1 MNAALTPNDAPFA
14 SLTVWTVR
22 LGAPEQVVVSTSSLY
37 TFTEAPPGL
46 PESRRFALISDA
58 MYAPLQWLQS
68 LDEWE
73 ICLPVLPVA
82 VVELDGY
89 ATDVAAA
96 IGGGDDMDERAPI
109 MLVTH
114 LGESSFSVN
123 LLAPIVL
130 DMRTATGRQ
139 LILEGR
145 PRYVGIADGASY
157 PLRQQIAWNPLTGT
171 FRPSC

>member
-1 MNAALTPNDAPFA
+1 MNAALLPTEIPCA

-22 LGAPEQVVVSTSSLY
+22 LGAPEQMVVPSSSLY
-37 TFTEAPPGL
+37 TFVEAPPGL
-46 PESRRFALISDA
+46 PDSRRFALISDA
-58 MYAPLQWLQS
+58 AYAPLQWLQS

-73 ICLPVLPVA
+73 ICLPVLPVE

-89 ATDVAAA
+89 AVDVAAA
-96 IGGGDDMDERAPI
+96 IGDGETLNHARI
-109 MLVTH
+109 LLVTH

-130 DMRTATGRQ
+130 DTRGATGQQ

-145 PRYVGIADGASY
+145 PRYAGAVSNGAGY
-157 PLRQQIAWNPLTGT
+157 ALRQQIVWDPSSGT
-171 FRPSC
+171 FRPPC